1 MKQEMKGTQENILVV
16 KTPKKKKK
24 KKRGREKNR

>member
-24 KKRGREKNR
+24 KRGREKNR